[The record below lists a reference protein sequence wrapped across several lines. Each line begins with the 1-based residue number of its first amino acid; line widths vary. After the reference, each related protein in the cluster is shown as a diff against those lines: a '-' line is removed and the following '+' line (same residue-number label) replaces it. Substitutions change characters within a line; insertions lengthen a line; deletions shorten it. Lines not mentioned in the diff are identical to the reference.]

1 MDRFTRKRRSPLPTT
16 ESPEGSDSDRM
27 EKDNPHDPEQVTL
40 KQRIKQ
46 YVAIHPRQTDQ
57 CDTNQSK
64 ASPSH
69 GSPAQWQQE
78 GSPPS

>member
-16 ESPEGSDSDRM
+16 ENQDGSDSDRM

-46 YVAIHPRQTDQ
+46 YVGFHSI
-57 CDTNQSK
+57 
-64 ASPSH
+64 
-69 GSPAQWQQE
+69 
-78 GSPPS
+78 

>member
-16 ESPEGSDSDRM
+16 ESPNGSGSDSDRM

-46 YVAIHPRQTDQ
+46 YVVKVDFMENYR
-57 CDTNQSK
+57 SY
-64 ASPSH
+64 
-69 GSPAQWQQE
+69 
-78 GSPPS
+78 